1 VIWLL
6 LSLAADVMSI
16 YVALFA
22 DATAAARLLL
32 IWGVVGAVIRL
43 LGIGMK
49 VEEKGSRTR

>member
-1 VIWLL
+1 MIWLL